1 MKSIQTK
8 ILIVVISG
16 LLILALTVSGIVMYA
31 TMQILYQ
38 DADSIMRFESENEAT
53 KLNDMLG
60 DIEKS
65 ILIVSEAAAE
75 QLDSVESLLDSE
87 YQHNYTRDMEV
98 LFNNAARNTKGMI
111 AYYFRYNPDL
121 HLPGVGFFYGLTTQT
136 NDLQKLPVTDL
147 SENRESIRW
156 WHEPTTAQKPVWI
169 EPYYHSNSDFLMVS
183 YVAPVYFE
191 GQLIG
196 VVGMDIQ
203 LTTLLNAVKNISPY
217 ENGHAHLIS
226 QTGEELTAI
235 RGEFQPKKSDQNV
248 ITATSELD
256 NGMTLKVCAY
266 YRDIQSQGLKMV
278 LAMTLTTIGIVAVF
292 IVITLITAQRITQP
306 LRHLAKAAKDIGNGE
321 EMVSLTNNDRKDEIG
336 VLHRVLY
343 ESNERLNEYRS
354 KIEARAYRD
363 SLTGLKNRE
372 AYVLAV
378 KDMEQRVA
386 DQKSRFGIVV
396 LDVNNLKIVNDT
408 YGHMYGNKLLV
419 RVAKL
424 LSGSFL
430 NSSIYRVGG
439 DEFVVILE
447 DEDYDEREA
456 LLAEFDEMCIDEYL
470 EAEGE
475 TIPVLVAHGVAV
487 YDPEI
492 DYSYDN
498 LFHRADG
505 LMYNHKRKIKEQFD
519 I

>member
-1 MKSIQTK
+1 
-8 ILIVVISG
+8 
-16 LLILALTVSGIVMYA
+16 
-31 TMQILYQ
+31 
-38 DADSIMRFESENEAT
+38 
-53 KLNDMLG
+53 MLG

-98 LFNNAARNTKGMI
+98 LFNNAARDTKGMI

-235 RGEFQPKKSDQNV
+235 RGEFQNQKSDQNV

-278 LAMTLTTIGIVAVF
+278 VAMTLTTIGVVAVF

-321 EMVSLTNNDRKDEIG
+321 EMVSLKNNDRKDEIG

-363 SLTGLKNRE
+363 SLTGLRNTTSYKAWVSEFDKKIRE
-372 AYVLAV
+372 SDV
-378 KDMEQRVA
+378 
-386 DQKSRFGIVV
+386 SFGIAV
-396 LDVNNLKIVNDT
+396 LDINDLKKVNDT
-408 YGHMYGNKLLV
+408 YGHTLGNELIASASRIISDTFKRSPV
-419 RVAKL
+419 FR
-424 LSGSFL
+424 
-430 NSSIYRVGG
+430 IGG
-439 DEFVVILE
+439 DEFLV
-447 DEDYDEREA
+447 
-456 LLAEFDEMCIDEYL
+456 LLQNKDLADKDMLFASFDAACAATYVDTDNAKFPVSIAKGFSEFDPATDTQFSDVFE
-470 EAEGE
+470 
-475 TIPVLVAHGVAV
+475 
-487 YDPEI
+487 
-492 DYSYDN
+492 
-498 LFHRADG
+498 RADSE
-505 LMYNHKRKIKEQFD
+505 MYKNKRVMKTLTK
-519 I
+519 